1 LICFIREKTNWFSYL
16 CVAMSYLENIKNP
29 NDLKQLSL
37 EELHIVAQEVRN
49 VIVNTCAKTGGHV
62 APSLGVVELT
72 IALYR
77 VFDADE
83 DKIIWDVGHQTY
95 AQKLITGRYGKFHS
109 LRTYKGISG
118 FPKREES
125 KFDVFNTGHSSTSL
139 SAAQGFALAR
149 DFRGENYNIVS
160 VIGDGALGAG
170 MAFEALNHIGHLK
183 KDIIV
188 VLNDNERSIG
198 ETVGALSQYL
208 TKIITTR
215 TYNRFRDD
223 LWKFLGRLPPY
234 FRDRGRNFAKRIQ
247 EGLKGLYAPSVIF
260 EELGFRYIGPLNG
273 HKLGELIDTFTR
285 LKEMKGPRI
294 VHVVTKKGKG
304 FETAEKYPETFHG
317 IGPYCVETGDVISHE
332 QTWTSVFGDT
342 IVRLAK
348 ENEKI
353 VAITAGMCLGTGLKK
368 FSEEIP
374 DRFFDVGITEQH
386 AVTMAAALAMEGYIP
401 VCAIYSTFLQRAYDQ
416 IIHDVALQNL
426 PVIFAVDRAGLVGQD
441 GPTHHG
447 PFDLS
452 YFRSIPNVVVSAP
465 KDGEEFIALF
475 KTAIGHRKSPF
486 VIRYPRGSCGIIN
499 DYDPAEIPVGRW
511 ELLEDGKDL
520 AIIAIGSMVQESL
533 KSIAH
538 LQAKGL
544 NPILIN
550 GRFAKPLDVDMLY
563 SIAGKVDKI
572 VTVEENT
579 LLGGFGSAI
588 MEHCSEFD
596 RHVKVYCIGLPDR
609 FIEHGSRQILLEIA
623 GLSAKGITE
632 KVLSLL

>member
-1 LICFIREKTNWFSYL
+1 MSFLERIKT
-16 CVAMSYLENIKNP
+16 P
-29 NDLKQLSL
+29 NDLKQLTL
-37 EELHIVAQEVRN
+37 EELQVVAQEIRN
-49 VIVNTCAKTGGHV
+49 EIVNTCARTGGHV

-72 IALYR
+72 IALYS
-77 VFDADE
+77 VFDPEKDR
-83 DKIIWDVGHQTY
+83 IIWDVGHQTY
-95 AQKLITGRYGKFHS
+95 AQKLITGRYRNFRT

-125 KFDVFNTGHSSTSL
+125 KYDVFNTGHSSTSL
-139 SAAQGFALAR
+139 SAAQGFAIAR
-149 DFRGENYNIVS
+149 DFRGENHKIIS

-208 TKIITTR
+208 TRIITMR

-223 LWKFLGRLPPY
+223 LWKFLGRFPPY

-273 HKLGELIDTFTR
+273 HKLGELIDTFSR
-285 LKEMKGPRI
+285 MKEMRGPRI
-294 VHVVTKKGKG
+294 VHVVTKKGRG

-317 IGPYCVETGDVISHE
+317 VGPYCVETGDVESHE
-332 QTWTSVFGDT
+332 QTWTSVFGAT
-342 IVRLAK
+342 MVKLAK
-348 ENEKI
+348 ENDKI

-368 FSEEIP
+368 FREEMP

-386 AVTMAAALAMEGYIP
+386 AVTMAAALALEDYIP

-416 IIHDVALQNL
+416 IIHDVALQKL

-465 KDGEEFIALF
+465 KDGEEFIALL
-475 KTAIGHRKSPF
+475 KTAIRYRDAPF
-486 VIRYPRGSCGIIN
+486 IIRYPRGPCGIIRN
-499 DYDPAEIPVGRW
+499 DDPEVIPVGRW
-511 ELLEDGKDL
+511 EILEEGKDL
-520 AIIAIGSMVQESL
+520 ALIAIGSMVEESR
-533 KSIAH
+533 KSIAQLH
-538 LQAKGL
+538 AKGL
-544 NPILIN
+544 NPLLVN
-550 GRFAKPLDVDMLY
+550 GRFAKPLDVDMLQMIT
-563 SIAGKVDKI
+563 SKVDKI

-588 MEHCSEFD
+588 IEYCFELNEN
-596 RHVKVYCIGLPDR
+596 VKVHCIGLPDK
-609 FIEHGSRQILLEIA
+609 FIEHGSRQVLLDIT
-623 GLSAKGITE
+623 GLNAKGITE